1 MCEREDM
8 TGDIQDGHMPRL
20 RRPEGGKWRARL
32 GGLLVLVAALV
43 IATTRAHERA
53 VELVE
58 GEQRLEG
65 DIAVLKKE
73 IAARH
78 TAMHHPHP
86 RIRKGVF
93 GKTMRELSG
102 AIEAL
107 AGVSGQSN
115 HVDAVRK
122 V

>member
-1 MCEREDM
+1 M
-8 TGDIQDGHMPRL
+8 TCYVQDGHIPRSW
-20 RRPEGGKWRARL
+20 RPERGKWRARL

-43 IATTRAHERA
+43 VATTRAHERA

-58 GEQRLEG
+58 SEQRLER
-65 DIAVLKKE
+65 DIAVLKAE

-78 TAMHHPHP
+78 TAVHHPHP

-107 AGVSGQSN
+107 AGVSGHSN
-115 HVDAVRK
+115 HVDAVKK